1 MVRGKLS
8 LILIALAAIFAALPA
23 IADYDR
29 GRNAYY
35 DLRADGARN
44 ANPIEWRAVAG
55 LFAGAELQGDRPA
68 DALYMSA
75 FCYERAYAIARNEAD
90 FSRSTEYY
98 IKLADSYPKSN
109 LADDGLFR
117 AGAMFEGVGDTERAK
132 ALWRRIVEEMPDG
145 DMAGTARKSLKK
157 RPKRIYFKEAR
168 YFSAPTYTRV
178 VIELSDRAE
187 YASQSLPPNIEVKRP
202 SRIFIDLDGVVMRG
216 VSGDEL
222 SILDGLVTRVRL
234 GQHTPTKM
242 RAVLDLDADS
252 EYRVFPLLEP
262 YRVVID
268 VFRSDGDGTG
278 KLGSTGEEDIVTR
291 LISGANKP
299 AKKPLRTESPSG
311 ASTKTA
317 PFGEKRY
324 RIVIDPGHGG
334 SDPGAVGRGGLYEKT
349 VTLRMA
355 KALADSLKKRLDC
368 DIKLTRTK
376 DTTLSLSERTA
387 IANGFG
393 ADLFISLHANASRS
407 KKARGIE
414 TYYLDRSS
422 DRSARQVAAMENKN
436 TVDSVAETEHILAD
450 VLLGMKTPESKRLA
464 EAVQSELINYVTINH
479 GNVRDLGVKRAPFYV
494 LTGAVMPSILVETAF
509 ISNPTEE
516 KWLSSSKYGGTIAQ
530 AITQAV
536 EKYLTQ

>member
-1 MVRGKLS
+1 MM
-8 LILIALAAIFAALPA
+8 LIAAALFAALPA
-23 IADYDR
+23 SADYER

-35 DLRADGARN
+35 ELRADAGRN
-44 ANPIEWRAVAG
+44 TNPIEWRAVAG

-90 FSRSTEYY
+90 FTRSTQYY
-98 IKLADSYPKSN
+98 IKLADTYPKSN

-117 AGAMFEGVGDTERAK
+117 AGAMFEGVGDVELAK
-132 ALWRRIVEEMPDG
+132 ALFRRIVKEMPDG
-145 DMAGTARKSLKK
+145 DMAGTAKKSLKK
-157 RPKRIYFKEAR
+157 RPQRVYLKEAR

-178 VIELSDRAE
+178 VIELSGRAE
-187 YASQSLPPNIEVKRP
+187 YTSQSLPPNETVGRP
-202 SRIFIDLDGVVMRG
+202 SRIFIDLDGVAMRG

-222 SILDGLVTRVRL
+222 SVLDGLVTRVRL
-234 GQHTPTKM
+234 GQHSPTKM
-242 RAVLDLDADS
+242 RAVLDLNAAS

-262 YRVVID
+262 YRIVVD
-268 VFRSDGDGTG
+268 VFRSEGGGTG
-278 KLGSTGEEDIVTR
+278 KLGSTGEEDIVPR
-291 LISGANKP
+291 LI
-299 AKKPLRTESPSG
+299 TESKEPARSAESKTPPSAAATTTTG
-311 ASTKTA
+311 
-317 PFGEKRY
+317 KRY

-334 SDPGAVGRGGLYEKT
+334 TDPGAVGRGGLYEKT

-355 KALADSLKKRLDC
+355 KALRDSLKKRLDC
-368 DIKLTRTK
+368 DIKLTRNG

-393 ADLFISLHANASRS
+393 ADLFISLHANAARSR
-407 KKARGIE
+407 KARGIE

-464 EAVQSELINYVTINH
+464 EAVQSELINYVTLNH

-530 AITQAV
+530 AITEAV
-536 EKYLTQ
+536 DKYFAQ